1 MSNNKNVHGILILH
15 NCWDPSSL
23 SRIAS
28 CVQQVRP
35 HCMEDDLTQHA
46 NFARRR
52 LQTDSNS
59 NETNAAHPQG
69 RRVSFSSYMD
79 SRNEDI
85 FHPRES
91 IFPHVPLTECFRA
104 HIDKFEHS
112 SYSSK
117 ELLPGN
123 WHRPS
128 FSVLT
133 PRTLHVLDRAVN
145 RTSWSRWSKEQPQVL
160 TKNSTEKKHETEETH
175 AGICTASKYTYLSV
189 PRRMTLVKG
198 LKNAPWKI
206 LIKISNHRQKS
217 KLSPSIPAPLT
228 NHV

>member
-15 NCWDPSSL
+15 DCWDPSSL

-104 HIDKFEHS
+104 HIDKFERFIFLLQRITARKLAPSLFLRAHS
-112 SYSSK
+112 AYTTRT
-117 ELLPGN
+117 
-123 WHRPS
+123 RP
-128 FSVLT
+128 
-133 PRTLHVLDRAVN
+133 R
-145 RTSWSRWSKEQPQVL
+145 
-160 TKNSTEKKHETEETH
+160 
-175 AGICTASKYTYLSV
+175 G
-189 PRRMTLVKG
+189 
-198 LKNAPWKI
+198 
-206 LIKISNHRQKS
+206 
-217 KLSPSIPAPLT
+217 
-228 NHV
+228 